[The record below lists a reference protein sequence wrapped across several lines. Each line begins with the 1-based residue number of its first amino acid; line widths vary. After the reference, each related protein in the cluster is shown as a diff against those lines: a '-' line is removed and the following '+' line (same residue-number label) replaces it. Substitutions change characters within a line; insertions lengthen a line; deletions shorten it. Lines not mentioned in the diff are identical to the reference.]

1 MPIYRAPLEDIRFL
15 FHEVLDI
22 GHLTSL
28 PGYADATGDLVD
40 SVLAEGA
47 RFCEQVLQPLN
58 ASADL
63 EGCTFQHGKVT
74 TPRGFKEAYQ
84 ALVDGGWPAL
94 AAHPEH
100 GGQGLPVTVRVALDE
115 MLLASNLAFS
125 MFPQLLGGAY
135 ETLERHGS
143 DALKSAYLPKIA
155 SGEWTATMCLTEAHA
170 GTDLGMIRTT
180 ATPRADG
187 AFSVN
192 GSKTFISGGEHDLT
206 PNIVHLVLARLPDAP
221 PGTKGISLFL
231 VPKFLPGPDG
241 ALGAR
246 NGVACGAIEH
256 KMGIKGSPT
265 CVMNFDDAVGYL
277 VGEPHR
283 GMRAMFTMMNGARLG
298 VGLQGLGLAD
308 ASYQNAVAYAR
319 DRVQGRSL
327 SGPKHPG
334 APADPI
340 LVHADIR
347 RGLLTMRA
355 FTEAARALALWT
367 GMQIDRELR
376 HPDAT
381 TREEAADFVALLTPV
396 IKALFTDLG
405 FEAANIGV
413 QTLGGYGYVREYG
426 LEQFV
431 RDARIGQI
439 YEGTNYVQAIDLL
452 GRKLREGDG
461 RLFRRLAAL
470 IESELARAGAN
481 PALADI
487 VGPVAQSTERLQ
499 RIAASLDARAR
510 SNADE
515 AGAAASEFLRLFGLV
530 TLGWMWV
537 RMADVAASR
546 QQQGGQHAPAFYAA
560 KLKVARFYV
569 SRILPVTRAL
579 EEAIASGGAPI
590 LAMSPDEF

>member
-1 MPIYRAPLEDIRFL
+1 MPTYRAPLDDVRFL
-15 FHEVLDI
+15 LHDVLHVGD
-22 GHLTSL
+22 LTAL
-28 PGYADATGDLVD
+28 PGYAEATPDLIDA
-40 SVLAEGA
+40 VLAEGGK
-47 RFCEQVLQPLN
+47 FCEQVLQPLN
-58 ASADL
+58 ASGDQ
-63 EGCTFQHGKVT
+63 EGCTFRNGAVT
-74 TPRGFKEAYQ
+74 TPAGFKEAYR

-94 AAHPEH
+94 AAHAEH
-100 GGQGLPVTVRVALDE
+100 GGQGLPVTVRVAMEE
-115 MLLASNLAFS
+115 MMLASNLAFS

-143 DALKSAYLPKIA
+143 EALKAAYLPQIA

-170 GTDLGMIRTT
+170 GTDLGMIRTK

-187 AFSVN
+187 AFCIT

-221 PGTKGISLFL
+221 PGTRGISLFL

-241 ALGAR
+241 ALGGR
-246 NGVACGAIEH
+246 NGVACGSIEH

-277 VGEPHR
+277 VGEPHK
-283 GMRAMFTMMNGARLG
+283 GMRGMFTMMNGARLG

-308 ASYQNAVAYAR
+308 VSYQNAVAYAR

-327 SGPKHPG
+327 SGPKHPDL
-334 APADPI
+334 PADPI

-355 FTEAARALALWT
+355 FVESARALALWT
-367 GMQIDRELR
+367 AMQIDRELR
-376 HPDAT
+376 HPDASA
-381 TREEAADFVALLTPV
+381 REEAADLVALLTPV

-426 LEQFV
+426 LEQFA

-461 RLFRRLAAL
+461 RLFRRLVAL
-470 IESELARAGAN
+470 IDADLARVAPNAD
-481 PALADI
+481 LADLAA
-487 VGPVAQSTERLQ
+487 PVAQAAERLQ
-499 RIAASLDARAR
+499 AVARSLDARAKA
-510 SNADE
+510 NADE
-515 AGAAASEFLRLFGLV
+515 AGAAASEFLRFFGLV

-537 RMADVAASR
+537 RMAEVAASR
-546 QQQGGQHAPAFYAA
+546 QHEGGGHSPAFYAA
-560 KLKVARFYV
+560 KLKLARFYV
-569 SRILPVTRAL
+569 SRILPTTRAL
-579 EEAIASGGAPI
+579 EASIEAGGASI
-590 LAMSPDEF
+590 LAMAPDEF